1 MPDYRLN
8 IAVNGAEAIEMFRHN
23 HHAMLLLDLRM
34 AVMDGEKAFAAIETL
49 CAEQNWEM
57 PAVIFC
63 TGYDPTPKV
72 REIIAKD
79 PRHCLLSKPV
89 PNDILLETI
98 KAHLPK

>member
-1 MPDYRLN
+1 MFDYSHAIVRSPAASVVAGLRAEDGPDPDF
-8 IAVNGAEAIEMFRHN
+8 EA
-23 HHAMLLLDLRM
+23 
-34 AVMDGEKAFAAIETL
+34 L

-63 TGYDPTPKV
+63 TGYEPTPKV

-89 PNDILLETI
+89 SNDILLETI